1 MQQRLYHG
9 SRKHFPIGFTLAPQA
24 DGYVQE
30 QAELSGLEQLFESR
44 RPADKTAR
52 SRSVFLVADPDLIDA
67 AGGYNDAV
75 YLVNPQSTP
84 EQSDL
89 SWYSEAFVEMDKEPL
104 SMARV
109 LECIDHYWSG
119 EPFPVAE
126 RRCPEYRVTQ
136 AIVLELAEL
145 NVEIEDLEQVPA
157 PPSDYSRWPDLL
169 PDAQSIAEYISSQT
183 PYEICEEQI
192 EEQYFGSAA
201 RLQWVALSSISL
213 ENQEH
218 HEIDPKRQ
226 AKCDKSNVETM
237 PPFLVEDGVMQD
249 GHHRIRTLLAKGITH
264 HWVYVVEEAPEPE
277 LASPTAS
284 RWDKVYDL
292 GGPGR

>member
-1 MQQRLYHG
+1 MQQRFYHG
-9 SRKHFPIGFTLAPQA
+9 SPKHFPIGFRLAPQA
-24 DGYVQE
+24 DGYAQRDE
-30 QAELSGLEQLFESR
+30 ASDLEKLFESR
-44 RPADKTAR
+44 RPAGKTAR
-52 SRSVFLVADPDLIDA
+52 TKSVFLVADPDLIDA
-67 AGGYNDAV
+67 AGGYTDAV
-75 YLVNPQSTP
+75 YLVEPKSTP

-89 SWYSEAFVEMDKEPL
+89 CWYSEAYAEIESEPH

-119 EPFPVAE
+119 EPFPVSE
-126 RRCPEYRVTQ
+126 RRCTEYRVTA

-145 NVEIEDLEQVPA
+145 NVDFEDLEQLPA
-157 PPSDYSRWPDLL
+157 APADYSRWPDLL
-169 PDAQSIAEYISSQT
+169 PDAQAIAEYISSQT

-201 RLQWVALSSISL
+201 RLQWIALSSISL

-226 AKCDKSNVETM
+226 AKCEKRNVATM

-264 HWVYVVEEAPEPE
+264 HWVYVTEDAPDSA
-277 LASPTAS
+277 LAPACAS
-284 RWDKVYDL
+284 RWDRLYD
-292 GGPGR
+292 GYEPS

>member
-9 SRKHFPIGFTLAPQA
+9 SRKHFPIGFALAPQA

-44 RPADKTAR
+44 RPGDKTAR

-75 YLVNPQSTP
+75 YLVNPQSSP

-89 SWYSEAFVEMDKEPL
+89 SWYSEAFVEMDKDPH

-126 RRCPEYRVTQ
+126 RRCPEYRVTA

-145 NVEIEDLEQVPA
+145 NVDFEDLEPLPA
-157 PPSDYSRWPDLL
+157 PPGYYSRWPALL
-169 PDAQSIAEYISSQT
+169 PDAQAIAEYISSQT

-192 EEQYFGSAA
+192 EEQYFGSGA
-201 RLQWVALSSISL
+201 RLQWIALSSISL
-213 ENQEH
+213 EHQDN
-218 HEIDPKRQ
+218 HEIDAERQ
-226 AKCDKSNVETM
+226 TECDKRNVATM
-237 PPFLVEDGVMQD
+237 PPFLVEEGVMQD
-249 GHHRIRTLLAKGITH
+249 GHHRIRTLLAKNITH
-264 HWVYVVEEAPEPE
+264 HWAYVVEEAPELE
-277 LASPTAS
+277 MATKSKS
-284 RWDKVYDL
+284 RWDKLYDL
-292 GGPGR
+292 GGPAR